1 MNNIQN
7 IKPNLDSTIATLAG
21 QADEA
26 KSTAAGKS
34 VAPLLGGPSV
44 SVTQA
49 PSSDLEKLVAQ
60 LKNENDDRKASLA
73 KQRLSSI
80 LDVYTARYG
89 ELSVQQTQVLEQIA
103 ENNDSIADLAAEL
116 KKAQADLSAAD
127 AQSAILQAK
136 IEEVEHAIER
146 AVADGK
152 AHRDKVAKLKEQL
165 ARDVENEDLK
175 AELEKE
181 EAEVNRLDA
190 EKELLDKELKTV
202 IAQAVAQEAKL
213 DSLHASVDKLKG
225 EIASLE
231 SANKA
236 LAGKLDP
243 QTITNLLQAF
253 DAQSSVP
260 AIEHKRSAAENE
272 KAEIKAIA
280 NDPANVLREAMDRM
294 DAAILQTIDENRD
307 KTV

>member
-7 IKPNLDSTIATLAG
+7 IKPNLDSTIATLSG

-26 KSTAAGKS
+26 KSTAQKQ

-60 LKNENDDRKASLA
+60 LKNENDDQKASLA

-80 LDVYTARYG
+80 LGVYTTRYG
-89 ELSVQQTQVLEQIA
+89 ELTSQQTQALEEIA
-103 ENNDSIADLAAEL
+103 SNNAAIAGLMPDYQQ
-116 KKAQADLSAAD
+116 AQADLANAD
-127 AQSAILQAK
+127 AQRVIMEAK
-136 IEEVEHAIER
+136 IEELDRAIER

-152 AHRDKVAKLKEQL
+152 AHRETVAKLKEQL

-175 AELEKE
+175 AELAKE
-181 EAEVNRLDA
+181 EATVAVL
-190 EKELLDKELKTV
+190 EKEQAGLEKERQTA
-202 IAQAVAQEAKL
+202 IAQLGAQEAKL
-213 DSLHASVDKLKG
+213 DSLNATVKKLKG
-225 EIASLE
+225 EIAALE
-231 SANKA
+231 ASNKE
-236 LAGKLDP
+236 LAGQLDP
-243 QTITNLLQAF
+243 QTITHLLVAF
-253 DAQSSVP
+253 EEQSVVP
-260 AIEHKRSAAENE
+260 TIEHNRTAAEE
-272 KAEIKAIA
+272 AKAEVKAIA
-280 NDPANVLREAMDRM
+280 NDPANILREAMDRM